1 MVEHNPNTEYG
12 ARSEML
18 RKKECKWHWLN
29 TVVSGE
35 HSDTE
40 DRKARHRCYAVG
52 QNTGEAT
59 A

>member
-12 ARSEML
+12 ARSRML
-18 RKKECKWHWLN
+18 HKKEHKWHWLN

-40 DRKARHRCYAVG
+40 D
-52 QNTGEAT
+52 
-59 A
+59 